1 MDVIGRIDA
10 WATTRAHRIAHVS
23 GTQRLTYADL
33 KTQSDA
39 LAVYLSNHLADDR
52 SPVAV
57 VGNKEPEMLVSFL
70 GCIKAGHP
78 YVPLDVSLPGPRIES
93 IVDASNARF
102 TLTPDV
108 VRGAVSTATGRLRN
122 RPLAP
127 SDPYYIM
134 FTSGSTGVPKGVPI
148 TLGCLGDFIDWMEQ
162 EQRFTDDETFLNQ
175 VPYSF
180 DVSIMDTYL
189 GLVTGGTVFSL
200 TAKHIAQPVELHRA
214 LAESNV
220 SIWVSTPTFAQMCL
234 ADRQFGRRTL
244 PKMKRFMFCGETLP
258 PSIVAELFV
267 RFPQA
272 DVWNTYGPTEATVAT
287 TSVRVDRT
295 MLARYPSLPIGFA
308 KVRTRIDIC
317 DPAGRRLPD
326 GERGEIVIIGP
337 NVSPGYLNRPDA
349 DERAF
354 YRVDGIRAYRTGD
367 AGHVEDGMLFFDGR
381 LDNQIKLHGFRIE
394 LGDVESHLAA
404 LPEVQHAVVL
414 PVTRGGRV
422 ESLQAFV
429 VLTHPTDAS
438 SFEIS
443 NALRGRLAER
453 IPAYML
459 PSRFRLLETFPMTV
473 NGKIDRRRLAEL
485 E

>member
-1 MDVIGRIDA
+1 M
-10 WATTRAHRIAHVS
+10 
-23 GTQRLTYADL
+23 LTYADL
-33 KTQSDA
+33 KAQSDA

-52 SPVAV
+52 LPVAV

-70 GCIKAGHP
+70 ACIKAGHP

-93 IVDASNARF
+93 IVTASNAQF

-108 VRGAVSTATGRLRN
+108 ARQAISAAAGVLRN
-122 RPLAP
+122 RPLAA
-127 SDPYYIM
+127 SDPYYII

-148 TLGCLGDFIDWMEQ
+148 TLECLGDFIDWMEE

-200 TAKHIAQPVELHRA
+200 TRSHIAQPVELHRA
-214 LAESNV
+214 LAESNL

-234 ADRQFGRRTL
+234 ADRRFDAGRLSRV
-244 PKMKRFMFCGETLP
+244 KRFILCGEALP
-258 PSIVAELFV
+258 PSIVTELFA

-272 DVWNTYGPTEATVAT
+272 EVWNMYGPTEATVVT
-287 TSVRVDRT
+287 TSVRIDRA
-295 MLARYPSLPIGFA
+295 MLARYSSLPIGFA
-308 KVRTRIDIC
+308 KTRTRIDIC
-317 DPAGRRLPD
+317 DPSGGALPD

-354 YRVDGIRAYRTGD
+354 YRVDGMRAYRTGD
-367 AGHVEDGMLFFDGR
+367 AGHIEDGMVFFDGR
-381 LDNQIKLHGFRIE
+381 LDDQIKLHGFRIE
-394 LGDVESHLAA
+394 PGDVESHLTA
-404 LPEVQHAVVL
+404 LPEVQHAIVL
-414 PVTRGGRV
+414 PVTRDGRV

-429 VLTHPTDAS
+429 VLTDRPDAS
-438 SFEIS
+438 PFEIS
-443 NALRGRLAER
+443 NALRMKLAER
-453 IPAYML
+453 IPAHML
-459 PSRFRLLETFPMTV
+459 PSRFRLLETFPMTL
-473 NGKIDRRRLAEL
+473 NGKVDRRKLADL